1 MTDLLG
7 EVPAN
12 ERRVNRAGLMRC
24 CLQSVAE
31 NDELTVVGS
40 VMDCKYEPADN
51 GQLIVDAGGVWV
63 WNRP

>member
-12 ERRVNRAGLMRC
+12 ERRVNHAGLMRC
-24 CLQSVAE
+24 CLASVAE

-51 GQLIVDAGGVWV
+51 EQLIVDAGGVWV
-63 WNRP
+63 WNK